1 MTRGICVCGKV
12 GYAKCTVHG
21 DPVKGVGVT
30 DGEFKELIV
39 RHKGAILEIFAG
51 GETVSIRSVINAPKV
66 EKKIGRLIGKG
77 GGR

>member
-12 GYAKCTVHG
+12 GYMKCTVHG

-39 RHKGAILEIFAG
+39 RHKGAILEICMG
-51 GETVSIRSVINAPKV
+51 GEVVPIRKL
-66 EKKIGRLIGKG
+66 GRPAKG
-77 GGR
+77 GAR

>member
-1 MTRGICVCGKV
+1 MTRGICVCGRL
-12 GYAKCTVHG
+12 GYMKCTVHG

-51 GETVSIRSVINAPKV
+51 GEVVPM
-66 EKKIGRLIGKG
+66 KKIGRPRKVVAE
-77 GGR
+77 